1 MMSTA
6 NLMAVGIKQPD
17 VPSIVPDRGDIKSGS
32 FAQSFDEGV
41 KAAAASPSDTF
52 AGEAHRL
59 LSVKNCAEGS
69 VEITGETKGLQEKGI
84 SGPDTATGGGQTGTK
99 TLGAKT
105 AGTETAEKVVAS
117 AAPPKTSGSI
127 NSASKTEDEVPIPA
141 SREATDE
148 LPLTANGTLS
158 PQVSLD
164 KLSEASRE
172 RNPVVHGVAVVSSS
186 RAVAVGAELLQEE
199 KVVSNK
205 AEQAVPS
212 KKPEK
217 TQHLAK
223 QGVVQGT
230 GFSTANLSA
239 INAVPVMGGAGQVE
253 MPVGGARDIGLQD
266 GVDDAPKIARMEAGS
281 QINYA
286 ATGSVENTR
295 GTVSDPD
302 NAATVKSSTMEPAI
316 ASGLEKAVSARAPEA
331 VEKASGA
338 SASDT
343 GEIDS
348 RVQGTAGAAPTGAS
362 ALVSSVTSTVGVS
375 VSPAPHA
382 QIGSAAAV
390 QKTHAGEDIAH
401 GAGLQAGVGELNGHT
416 SAPPMDS
423 SPRMLMA
430 TPTSLEV
437 GIQNGTHGWL
447 RVRAEIT
454 DGGSVSASVSTAS
467 SAGQEMLHR
476 ELPALTA
483 YLQQEKVA
491 VSTVVIHAPPPQG
504 IGYRNSASEMGGG
517 LAQQR
522 DSEGG
527 KRQQNAEQPVG
538 SRIGETTGYAGLN
551 PMNEEGVLSTVMYP
565 AGGGWLSV
573 RA

>member
-17 VPSIVPDRGDIKSGS
+17 VPSIVPDRGDMKSGS
-32 FAQSFDEGV
+32 FAQSFNEGV

-84 SGPDTATGGGQTGTK
+84 SGQATATGGQTGTK

-105 AGTETAEKVVAS
+105 AGAETAEKVVAS

-127 NSASKTEDEVPIPA
+127 NSPGETEDEVPIPA

-148 LPLTANGTLS
+148 LPLTANGKLS

-164 KLSEASRE
+164 QLTEASRE
-172 RNPVVHGVAVVSSS
+172 RSPVLHGVAVVSYS
-186 RAVAVGAELLQEE
+186 RAVAVGVELLQEE

-205 AEQAVPS
+205 AEQAVQS

-230 GFSTANLSA
+230 GFSAANLSA

-266 GVDDAPKIARMEAGS
+266 GVDDAPKIARIEAGS

-286 ATGSVENTR
+286 ATRFVENTHD
-295 GTVSDPD
+295 TASDPD
-302 NAATVKSSTMEPAI
+302 DAATVKSSMMEQAI
-316 ASGLEKAVSARAPEA
+316 VSGLEKAVSARAPEA
-331 VEKASGA
+331 VEKASGT

-348 RVQGTAGAAPTGAS
+348 RVQGTASP
-362 ALVSSVTSTVGVS
+362 ALIGPIALASSVTSTVGVS

-382 QIGSAAAV
+382 QIGATAAA

-401 GAGLQAGVGELNGHT
+401 GTGLQAGVGELNDHT
-416 SAPPMDS
+416 SGPPIDS
-423 SPRMLMA
+423 LPRMVMV

-437 GIQNGTHGWL
+437 GIQNGIHGWL
-447 RVRAEIT
+447 KVRAEIT
-454 DGGSVSASVSTAS
+454 DGGPVSASVSAAS

-491 VSTVVIHAPPPQG
+491 VSTVVVHAPTPQG

-522 DSEGG
+522 NGEGG
-527 KRQQNAEQPVG
+527 KQQNAEQPVR
-538 SRIGETTGYAGLN
+538 SPIGETTGYAGLN
-551 PMNEEGVLSTVMYP
+551 PMNEEGVLSTVTYP